1 MEKIILSLKKYLE
14 KTLGCS
20 IQPVKWQDSGKMPF
34 YLQDNYAFFQI
45 RLFDRACLLMVDRGR
60 EEQTPNTINKHRMK
74 VIEIWSD
81 DVIYVRPMVSAYN
94 RNRMIEHKIPFI
106 IPGNQMYLPMM
117 GLDLREYYKKIPGKA
132 GKFSPATQVVVLRE
146 LLGGTEAY
154 YTPSRLAQILEYT
167 AMTLTRVFDE
177 LEETGVAEIS
187 MEGRERILR
196 FKEKGRKLW
205 EMCHAYLRNPVQK
218 RIWIER
224 VPKDLQAVQAG
235 FTALD
240 HYTLLSAAKYP
251 VYAIGREDWKNRQK
265 EKVNILPMAE
275 PHACEIEIWRYHP
288 CRLKENNVADR
299 LSLYL
304 SLQDN
309 ADERVKSAL
318 KELIGGMKW

>member
-1 MEKIILSLKKYLE
+1 MEKIIKALKKYLE

-60 EEQTPNTINKHRMK
+60 EEQTPNTISKHRMK

-117 GLDLREYYKKIPGKA
+117 GLDLREYYKKTPGKTS
-132 GKFSPATQVVVLRE
+132 KFSPATQVVLLYE
-146 LLGGTEAY
+146 LLRGTEQY
-154 YTPSRLAQILEYT
+154 YTPSRLAQALEYT
-167 AMTLTRVFDE
+167 VMTQTRAFDE
-177 LEETGVAEIS
+177 LEGAGVAEVS

-205 EMCHAYLRNPVQK
+205 EMCHEYLRNPVQK
-218 RIWIER
+218 RIWTENLPQGR
-224 VPKDLQAVQAG
+224 EAVQAG

-240 HYTLLSAAKYP
+240 HYTMLSASKYP
-251 VYAIGREDWKNRQK
+251 VYAISREDWKTMQK
-265 EKVNILPMAE
+265 EKIKVLPMAE
-275 PHACEIEIWRYHP
+275 PDACEIEIWSYSPR
-288 CRLKENNVADR
+288 RLKKNNVVDR

-309 ADERVKSAL
+309 TDERVKSAL